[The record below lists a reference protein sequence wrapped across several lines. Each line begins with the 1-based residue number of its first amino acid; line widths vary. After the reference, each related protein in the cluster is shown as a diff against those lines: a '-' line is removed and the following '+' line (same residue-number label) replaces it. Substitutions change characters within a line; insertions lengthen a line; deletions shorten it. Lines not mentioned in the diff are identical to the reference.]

1 LIEQTRQS
9 ADPAG
14 SEMTASPRGRGLVML
29 CDVDLDVPDATR
41 THTVEVARGFVRAG
55 LHVSLVA
62 RGRDPELADVTYRAG
77 NGAEHQKLRRLTTI
91 NVQAAAALWRERACA
106 DRFYVRDNW
115 SCFPAIVLARVLG
128 YRVVVQVD
136 GIPYGPT
143 AEDPHRALDL
153 IKRRVAIATGRL
165 AEGQLAVTPE
175 IKRLLVELARVPD
188 ERVSVIPNGVDLDFF
203 TPIPRAEA
211 IARLDLDPNRSYLVF
226 CGGFHPWSDF
236 ETMLSAFARVR
247 DRRSDTTLILVG
259 DGPEREHIEAT
270 ATRLGLAD
278 DVLIT
283 GMVGSRE
290 RVRDYLAAATITLLA
305 YDTSRVD
312 RTSASPIKL
321 TEYLA
326 MGRAVVAVEIPGIR
340 PLVADSGAGLVV
352 PGEAGALADAI
363 LELVA
368 GDQAD
373 RCGAAGRRLAE
384 ERLSWARVIE
394 RTLGLFELQR

>member
-1 LIEQTRQS
+1 MIEQTDQS
-9 ADPAG
+9 ADPVG
-14 SEMTASPRGRGLVML
+14 SEVALAPRGGGLVML

-41 THTVEVARGFVRAG
+41 THTVEVARGFVHAG
-55 LHVSLVA
+55 LSVSLVA
-62 RGRDPELADVTYRAG
+62 RGRDPELEGVAYRAG
-77 NGAEHQKLRRLTTI
+77 DGAEPQKLRRLATI
-91 NVQAAAALWRERACA
+91 NLRAAAALWRDRAGA

-115 SCFPAIVLARVLG
+115 SCFPAIVMARLLG
-128 YRVVVQVD
+128 YRTVVQVD

-153 IKRRVAIATGRL
+153 IKRLVAIATGRL
-165 AEGQLAVTPE
+165 AQGQLAVTPE
-175 IKRLLVELARVPD
+175 IKRLLVEVARVPE
-188 ERVSVIPNGVDLDFF
+188 ERVAVIPNGVDLEFF
-203 TPIPRAEA
+203 APLPRAEA
-211 IARLDLDPNRSYLVF
+211 IERLKLDPDRRYLVF

-236 ETMLSAFARVR
+236 ETMLAAFARVR
-247 DRRSDTTLILVG
+247 DRRSETTLILVG
-259 DGPEREHIEAT
+259 DGPERGHIETT
-270 ATRLGLAD
+270 ARRLGIGD

-283 GMVGSRE
+283 GMVESRE

-305 YDTSRVD
+305 YDANRVD

-340 PLVADSGAGLVV
+340 SLVADSGAGLVV
-352 PGEAGALADAI
+352 PGEAEALADAM

-368 GDQAD
+368 DDRAD

-384 ERLSWARVIE
+384 ERLSWQRVIE
-394 RTLGLFELQR
+394 RTLGLF